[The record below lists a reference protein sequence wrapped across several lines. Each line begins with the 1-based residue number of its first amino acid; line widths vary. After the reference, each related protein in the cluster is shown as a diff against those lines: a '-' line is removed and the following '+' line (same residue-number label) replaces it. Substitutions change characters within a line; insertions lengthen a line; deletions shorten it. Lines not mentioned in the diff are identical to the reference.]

1 MDAMEAILTTRAMR
15 RYSDAPVPDEMLMQ
29 CLEAAQ
35 QAPSGGNVQPQQYVV
50 VRSPEVRHAL
60 ADIYRQAFE
69 RYEKCLPEP
78 VFRSEHDRLTYERTR
93 KASQD
98 LAQTI
103 GDVPVHV
110 LFAADHPVGVS

>member
-1 MDAMEAILTTRAMR
+1 MDAMDAILTTRAMR

-69 RYEKCLPEP
+69 RYEKCLLEP
-78 VFRSEHDRLTYERTR
+78 VFRSEHDL
-93 KASQD
+93 S
-98 LAQTI
+98 LI
-103 GDVPVHV
+103 HI
-110 LFAADHPVGVS
+110 